1 MEDVD
6 LAFAKEHLED
16 LIAREARGAGRG
28 RAHRRSEAR
37 GSEVAGRR
45 RGVGAKTNA
54 WTMAGPPSPTRRFL
68 PAVERKR
75 TGGFEL
81 LGITVD
87 HVRMAGLTPHAHRD
101 PFDRLLSAQATIEG
115 LTLVSA
121 DVRLRALG
129 APCLW

>member
-1 MEDVD
+1 MNLLLDTH
-6 LAFAKEHLED
+6 AFVWWIRGGGQLTER
-16 LIAREARGAGRG
+16 ARDAISTPDTQVSV
-28 RAHRRSEAR
+28 SEASA
-37 GSEVAGRR
+37 SEMSIKVGLGKWPEADELLKRLEAAVAD
-45 RGVGAKTNA
+45 
-54 WTMAGPPSPTRRFL
+54 
-68 PAVERKR
+68 E
-75 TGGFEL
+75 GFEL

-87 HVRMAGLTPHAHRD
+87 HVRMAGLMPHAHRD